1 MLTYFVDS
9 GTYVE
14 TYSLVRFSYFLS
26 LLLPFLFHCPG
37 SSIIYFII
45 YIYFTIYILFEIELH
60 SLAQID
66 LLAHKWQTKV
76 YFLIF
81 LVELMSSVHAIW

>member
-1 MLTYFVDS
+1 MVTYFVDS

-14 TYSLVRFSYFLS
+14 TYSLVRFSYLLS
-26 LLLPFLFHCPG
+26 LLPPFLFLCPG
-37 SSIIYFII
+37 SSIIYYLFHHI
-45 YIYFTIYILFEIELH
+45 YIYCFEIELH
-60 SLAQID
+60 SLAQVG
-66 LLAHKWQTKV
+66 LLAHKWQAKV